1 MPQPWNGREDC
12 TQRSGKKEE
21 IHRKVRRE
29 EDSKKWAVG
38 KEEEG
43 KGRDEG
49 EGTRRRREGTEG
61 AQERAVKGPGGGG
74 GEVSWVQKW
83 LLTRAL
89 LVTGF
94 PLASVSGAYG
104 PMAGGGGTA
113 TKGRLWEGP

>member
-1 MPQPWNGREDC
+1 LE
-12 TQRSGKKEE
+12 
-21 IHRKVRRE
+21 
-29 EDSKKWAVG
+29 G

-61 AQERAVKGPGGGG
+61 AQTMTRETPWPERAVTGPGGG

-94 PLASVSGAYG
+94 PLGSVSGAYG

>member
-1 MPQPWNGREDC
+1 MGG
-12 TQRSGKKEE
+12 GKGKEE
-21 IHRKVRRE
+21 IG
-29 EDSKKWAVG
+29 AP
-38 KEEEG
+38 
-43 KGRDEG
+43 KGREEG

-61 AQERAVKGPGGGG
+61 ANDESGNTVAGKGGDGARG
-74 GEVSWVQKW
+74 GEVLWVQKW